1 MRKTASP
8 KQVARAIGVSESTLK
23 RWCDNN
29 LIPMTKTAGGHRRIE
44 VEAVIQFLRES
55 GRQIIEPELLGL
67 PVTAGKTEWT
77 LSRAT
82 DRIVSSLVS
91 GEEAVVRQ
99 IMFDLLLA
107 DHSVTAIFD
116 DVMAPAMHRIG
127 DQWNC
132 GDVAVYQERRACEIC
147 LRYLRELRP
156 SSTLANDA
164 PTAIGATVESDI
176 YTLPIAM
183 SEIVLRS
190 VGWNATSLG
199 TNLPFETLIDAT
211 NTAQPRLLWLSISY
225 ISDEPA
231 FVAGINQLF
240 EAAHETGSALAIGGQ
255 AVSES
260 LRQQIQYTTFCESF
274 RDLEMFA
281 RSLHPHSSQP
291 TPVSADRTAASAIP
305 RAEREQPAELDS
317 DAAD

>member
-23 RWCDNN
+23 RWCDSD
-29 LIPMTKTAGGHRRIE
+29 LIPMTRTAGGHRRIE
-44 VEAVIQFLRES
+44 VEAVIQFLRET
-55 GRQIIEPELLGL
+55 GRQVIEPELLGL

-77 LSRAT
+77 LKRAT
-82 DRIVSSLVS
+82 DRIVASLVS

-107 DHSVTAIFD
+107 GHSVTAIFD
-116 DVMAPAMHRIG
+116 DVMAPAFHQIG
-127 DQWNC
+127 DQWSC

-147 LRYLRELRP
+147 LRCLREVRT

-190 VGWNATSLG
+190 VGWNTTSLG

-211 NTAQPRLLWLSISY
+211 RTAQPRLLWLSISY

-231 FVAGINQLF
+231 FVAGINRLF
-240 EAAHETGSALAIGGQ
+240 EAAHAGDTAVAIGGQ
-255 AVSES
+255 ALSDD
-260 LRQQIQYTTFCESF
+260 LRRKIQYSTFGESF
-274 RDLEMFA
+274 RDLECFA
-281 RSLHPHSSQP
+281 RSLYSVATVP
-291 TPVSADRTAASAIP
+291 TPPPAA
-305 RAEREQPAELDS
+305 E
-317 DAAD
+317 

>member
-23 RWCDNN
+23 RWCDSD
-29 LIPMTKTAGGHRRIE
+29 LIAMTKTAGGHRRIE
-44 VEAVIQFLRES
+44 IEAVIQFLRET
-55 GRQIIEPELLGL
+55 GRPIIEPELLGL
-67 PVTAGKTEWT
+67 PVTVGKTEWT

-91 GEEAVVRQ
+91 GEESVVRQ

-116 DVMAPAMHRIG
+116 DVMAPALHRIG
-127 DQWNC
+127 EQWSC
-132 GDVAVYQERRACEIC
+132 GDVAVYRERRACEIC
-147 LRYLRELRP
+147 LRCLRELRP
-156 SSTLANDA
+156 SATLVNDA

-190 VGWNATSLG
+190 IGWNATSLG

-211 NTAQPRLLWLSISY
+211 NAAQPRLLWLSISY
-225 ISDEPA
+225 IADEPT
-231 FVAGINQLF
+231 FVVGLNQLF
-240 EAAHETGSALAIGGQ
+240 EAAHAASTAVAIGGQ
-255 AVSES
+255 ALSDD
-260 LRQQIQYTTFCESF
+260 LRRRIQYSTFCESF
-274 RDLEMFA
+274 RDLECFA
-281 RSLHPHSSQP
+281 RSLNPVSGVP
-291 TPVSADRTAASAIP
+291 TPPPSS
-305 RAEREQPAELDS
+305 E
-317 DAAD
+317 

>member
-23 RWCDNN
+23 RWCDSD
-29 LIPMTKTAGGHRRIE
+29 LIAMTKTAGGHRRIE
-44 VEAVIQFLRES
+44 IEAVIQFLRET
-55 GRQIIEPELLGL
+55 GRKIIEPELLGL
-67 PVTAGKTEWT
+67 PVTVGKTEWT
-77 LSRAT
+77 LGRAR
-82 DRIVSSLVS
+82 DRVVSGLVS

-116 DVMAPAMHRIG
+116 DVMAPALHRIG
-127 DQWNC
+127 EQWSC

-147 LRYLRELRP
+147 LRCLRELRP
-156 SSTLANDA
+156 SATLPNNA

-190 VGWNATSLG
+190 IGWNATSLG

-211 NTAQPRLLWLSISY
+211 NAAQPRLLWLSISY
-225 ISDEPA
+225 IADEPA
-231 FVAGINQLF
+231 FVDGLNRLF
-240 EAAHETGSALAIGGQ
+240 TAACAVNTAVAIGGQ
-255 AVSES
+255 ALSDD
-260 LRQQIQYTTFCESF
+260 LRRSVQYSTFCESF
-274 RDLEMFA
+274 RDLECFA
-281 RSLHPHSSQP
+281 RSLNPVSGIP
-291 TPVSADRTAASAIP
+291 TPPPSS
-305 RAEREQPAELDS
+305 E
-317 DAAD
+317 

>member
-1 MRKTASP
+1 MRKTTSP

-23 RWCDNN
+23 RWCDSD

-44 VEAVIQFLRES
+44 IESVIQFLRET
-55 GRQIIEPELLGL
+55 GRQVIEPGLLGL

-82 DRIVSSLVS
+82 DRIVSSLVA

-107 DHSVTAIFD
+107 NHSVTAIFD
-116 DVMAPAMHRIG
+116 DVITPALHRIG
-127 DQWNC
+127 DQWSC

-147 LRYLRELRP
+147 LRCLRELRP

-164 PTAIGATVESDI
+164 PIAIGASVESDI

-183 SEIVLRS
+183 SEIVLRT

-211 NTAQPRLLWLSISY
+211 SIAQPRLLWLSISF

-231 FVAGINQLF
+231 FVTGFNQLF
-240 EAAHETGSALAIGGQ
+240 ETAHAANTALAIGGQ
-255 AVSES
+255 ALSDD
-260 LRQQIQYTTFCESF
+260 LRRKIQYSTFCETF
-274 RDLEMFA
+274 RDLECFA
-281 RSLHPHSSQP
+281 RSLNPVASVP
-291 TPVSADRTAASAIP
+291 TPPPSS
-305 RAEREQPAELDS
+305 E
-317 DAAD
+317 